1 MHTIEC
7 KGAPR
12 DLGLDQGAA
21 CGQAIASWL
30 DERGIARRRHWIPT
44 VRRLTSG
51 GALGGGVGREVVR
64 HYAHLAERMSGI
76 ARAAGVSL
84 DALME
89 DVVAS
94 AYAAE
99 ENALSLPAI
108 AVAAGSAAAPL
119 LARSLDDG
127 LPWALRRSTPE
138 VGFAS
143 VELTLPW
150 LAGGL
155 AGVNDAGI
163 GAAAATP
170 AVAPRYTGASAA
182 PAWLLVQEALQRFDE
197 LDGAIEWCLKRPA
210 SGAFGIFLAD
220 ASGDRALVEF
230 AGETRQLVERGASVA
245 VHGGTTSGQAE
256 VRKQLEAGADVGA
269 AVSESRVVVSLAE
282 RSIVARIG
290 DVEESLALA

>member
-21 CGQAIASWL
+21 CAQAIASWL

-44 VRRLTSG
+44 VRRLTSSG
-51 GALGGGVGREVVR
+51 VLGGGVGREVVR

-76 ARAAGVSL
+76 ARASGVSL

-94 AYAAE
+94 AYAVE
-99 ENALSLPAI
+99 GNALALPAI
-108 AVAAGSAAAPL
+108 AVAAGSSAAPL
-119 LARSLDDG
+119 VARSLDDG
-127 LPWALRRSTPE
+127 LPWALRRSLPE
-138 VGFAS
+138 IGFAS

-163 GAAAATP
+163 GVAAATP
-170 AVAPRYTGASAA
+170 IEAPRYTGASAA

-210 SGAFGIFLAD
+210 SGTFGILLAD

-230 AGETRQLVERGASVA
+230 SGESRQLVERGAPVA
-245 VHGGTTSGQAE
+245 VHGGTTSQQAE
-256 VRKQLEAGADVGA
+256 IRKQLEAGADAGA
-269 AVSESRVVVSLAE
+269 AVSENRVVVSLVE

-290 DVEESLALA
+290 DVEESIAIA

>member
-21 CGQAIASWL
+21 CAQAIASWL

-44 VRRLTSG
+44 VRRLTSSG
-51 GALGGGVGREVVR
+51 VLGGGVGREVVR

-76 ARAAGVSL
+76 ARASGVSL

-94 AYAAE
+94 AYAVE
-99 ENALSLPAI
+99 GNALALPAI
-108 AVAAGSAAAPL
+108 AVAAGSAAAPMV
-119 LARSLDDG
+119 ARSLDDG
-127 LPWALRRSTPE
+127 LPWALRRSLPE
-138 VGFAS
+138 IGFAS

-163 GAAAATP
+163 GVAAATP
-170 AVAPRYTGASAA
+170 TEAPRYTGASAA

-210 SGAFGIFLAD
+210 AGAFGILLAD
-220 ASGDRALVEF
+220 RSGNRALVEF
-230 AGETRQLVERGASVA
+230 TGDSRRLVERGASVA
-245 VHGGTTSGQAE
+245 LHGGAASDLDE
-256 VRKQLEAGADVGA
+256 VRKQLESGADVA
-269 AVSESRVVVSLAE
+269 AALGESRAVVSLTKL
-282 RSIVARIG
+282 SIVARVAGI
-290 DVEESLALA
+290 EETLALD